1 LALLGFP
8 QRGGDKAPVPSKAEA
23 KAGRYA
29 PFFKN
34 VDESGTRLLGS
45 LTGFRPKP
53 GDAGAFSAK
62 MPNKILG
69 EPEPYRDFDRP
80 IRTRGDVFEPRLKR

>member
-8 QRGGDKAPVPSKAEA
+8 QRGGDKAPVPGKAEA

-34 VDESGTRLLGS
+34 VDESGVRALGS

-53 GDAGAFSAK
+53 GGAGALSAK
-62 MPNKILG
+62 MPDKILG
-69 EPEPYRDFDRP
+69 EPEPYRDFDRH
-80 IRTRGDVFEPRLKR
+80 IRTQEDVFNPRLKR